1 MRIINKPRGSG
12 KTTILLNT
20 ASVIGRPIIV
30 STKQRKEHIMD
41 MAKHLNLKN
50 VYCYTVDEF
59 RRLRGVNRIQP
70 RIQPI
75 IVLIDD
81 LNDILQEALQ
91 NYLGADEVIATIT
104 LPFET
109 MTEDKE
115 EN

>member
-12 KTTILLNT
+12 KTTMLLNT

-30 STKQRKEHIMD
+30 STKQRKEHITG

-59 RRLRGVNRIQP
+59 RRLP

-81 LNDILQEALQ
+81 LDDILQEALQ

-109 MTEDKE
+109 TTEDKE

>member
-12 KTTILLNT
+12 KTTMLLNT
-20 ASVIGRPIIV
+20 ASVIDRPIIV

-59 RRLRGVNRIQP
+59 RRLRCVHGVQP
-70 RIQPI
+70 

-81 LNDILQEALQ
+81 LNDILQEVLQ
-91 NYLGADEVIATIT
+91 NYLGVDEVIATIT

-109 MTEDKE
+109 TTEDKE
-115 EN
+115 DE

>member
-12 KTTILLNT
+12 KTTMLLNT

-30 STKQRKEHIMD
+30 STKQRKEHIMG
-41 MAKHLNLKN
+41 MAKHLNLDN

-59 RRLRGVNRIQP
+59 RRLRGVNRV
-70 RIQPI
+70 QPI

-109 MTEDKE
+109 MAEDKE